1 MLATPAFQASS
12 VKALMRAN
20 IKPPLEVVVGNLD
33 KGYRLISGR
42 IVGDDMKIGM
52 ERKHRWMTRVMSMI
66 MALVLALTE
75 MPLNALADEPGAGTA
90 TEDSSKFEGDG
101 MNQALSLS
109 EFAEYSRCYAKNAT
123 FAENHQNDTILLN
136 PTEAYW
142 KLEDSGENYF
152 ESIGTDQF
160 PFGGT
165 IRINAYESGQ
175 SLVLLTNKPLFNV
188 VYDSVSIY
196 QGSTTTEVA
205 VEFIRMGNTT
215 VPLMANE
222 VRHVDAASANWEVI
236 LSSQTKTE
244 TISGAN
250 YTYGNFYTYG
260 GVIGKISEGAELSLT
275 FTDNSTEQQG
285 AAVSRSGAQG
295 TLCGEMAQGASLTAT
310 YVNSTGRAITV
321 GNGGNILTGGLVGS
335 MKGAEIELGSVQG
348 ANFAI
353 NAGNSN
359 AGLIAGYVGVET
371 NSEVG
376 STVTLADGLSF
387 TGTVTSSSGNNSTG
401 AGGLVGKLEKSDI
414 KIGENGSGS
423 VTLSGVTISGNA
435 KIGGVIGYFI
445 PASTTTNA
453 LTNVTYSMQNCTIGG
468 SNPGGI
474 VGEFDAIGGE
484 NIDISKF
491 VFSGTKLNKGS
502 SGSTGGVFGI
512 LNGKGE
518 VTITTGTGGEFN
530 APESSVHYGGVI
542 GIYKSSALTDTLN
555 LENLNVTNVKQTSN
569 TQKLGGII
577 LDVPNAT
584 YIKVNDVEVNV
595 TGGADLCTTS
605 NPFGGIVSRIGYTA
619 PTDSSVGNG
628 SFIDIAG
635 DFKLTTSSAYNG
647 GAIAGS
653 FQNGVVRLAGTTD
666 ISGAQTAN
674 GYGQLIYE
682 NDTTL
687 IFAMGSG
694 SDVSGENDA
703 AHWTFK
709 RNDST
714 TASDLGQW
722 GEVVRLF
729 NGNNAENANIV
740 TVDATAHTVTLASA
754 DTATAISNTTSFA
767 KLALNMQLNDG
778 KDHGALRFADKTN
791 SEKTQLLGAT
801 LTVSGKID
809 LSGTGLLGLM
819 RDGGNG
825 KYLKS
830 SDNTFV
836 GNPDFFTGTIN
847 GENDAEIELAVGEGY
862 GVDSN
867 GASLSKE
874 DVGGRI
880 YLSENWG
887 HDAQGLLSFGKG
899 VTLSNLK
906 ISGIMHVS
914 RAAGSNHLYMAPAIG
929 VMTNGANLTNVTI
942 TTVMTADKANNS
954 KFYIGGVSGVF
965 DGNDTSD
972 DSGYTLDI
980 SGGAIKPVMTL
991 TGTVGSDD
999 NHNHENNNVY
1009 AGGVLGLLKG
1019 SDATKYKVS
1028 MSNTEIS
1035 PQIKLGDGVGNVNNS
1050 FIGGMIGYVKSNST
1064 NEREISISTVAM
1076 NNALVEQKSLYS
1088 GGLLGAFWDRT
1099 KVTIDGLT
1107 ISNSSVNNKRDSDNN
1122 RLSGLV
1128 YRATGNWNVKA
1139 LSVSNTTFTATSN
1152 KHMDFGLIVNQ
1163 GYSGNDG
1170 LYLNLKNSGYTLTTV
1185 TIPTS
1190 TKTDYYAD
1198 EIVADTAS
1206 SEANVILGG
1215 NGVGII
1221 NINMNSNNGT
1231 ATKITGDG
1239 STGTYQNK
1247 VLNNQLIA
1255 NSHARYYYNLDV
1267 IKSKG
1272 DGATAGENFLVW
1284 SIYNYYAAE
1293 NIKEYNVIADADI
1306 SELTDVDLS
1315 GLSYYPVS
1323 ISDATLPAA
1332 TYTFGFAAVKTLE
1345 KAKGTDSW
1353 ARYPDSTG
1361 NMGTANETRRNQH
1374 YLMQNS
1380 LFQDITGTLSTSGRI
1395 TFAGDFGGVSNA
1407 GVLVGGTQTGNVNLS
1422 RGVTLNGVK
1431 PYSVD
1436 SPMLVNYIDGTGA
1449 EVRPEFYLTG
1459 LRQSGYLSESTA
1471 AVACALINNAEGTG
1485 MKLIFSDIKLDSRN
1499 GSTLD
1504 LSGVYGTTRSIFR
1517 DATLFKNLKS
1527 NSTDTIEYNYTWN
1540 EDWGK
1545 EEGDVNSRRNV
1556 TYGQEI
1562 TNSVFYKDE
1571 DDSTKSG
1578 ERRYS
1583 GVRRTYT
1590 NPIDGTDTEYPFDT
1604 GFLPYVKNKNT
1615 DATYNISEVKV
1626 NFISSGLV
1634 EGCGTYNDPYII
1646 TSASLLNKVA
1656 GYINN
1661 ENAFLDSIRLPNDLH
1676 ATWHTSDALY
1686 HKANS
1691 TTNASETAK
1700 RYYYDD
1706 GESGIDTWTYAATR
1720 EYLCGAYYV
1729 ISGDMI
1735 LTGFPGIGTGD
1746 GANENGKTVFHGV
1759 IVGQENEDGTY
1770 PTITN
1775 KGSNPFIWIS
1785 NGSVVKNLNFVVD
1798 NQTTVKINN
1807 QQVNVIE
1814 VSQANKQDN
1823 ALYGLN
1829 LSSGAKYW
1837 GGIFGEITGGDNIID
1852 GVAIRYTDNSKLW
1865 LTGTNK
1871 HLIAAGG
1878 FAGCILNGGLIFR
1891 GNNSIQNFNAYRD
1904 SISDANNVL
1913 GNQSTNA
1920 TKCKQLYVNP
1930 YVGRVINGYA
1940 VNEGASALDNT
1951 TKHYTIDSIT
1961 PPAEANKLDVN
1972 FDNSTIAVPNAQ
1984 ALFVMSLITQSTA
1997 GTAVLPSG
2005 DYGASQS
2012 YGINNGVFCGSNHLG
2027 NYSQVGQRN
2036 AAINDLTGE
2045 SEQVICT
2052 TTSDLADYHNKAISD
2067 AANAADVAR
2076 TTEVPY
2082 IISAYTKAY
2091 NGAYPARCITTT
2103 GYAANGATVEDIQ
2116 DSNKFWSITLAA
2128 NGDFANLAD
2137 YTSFRGIGSVG
2148 LRSQGINDN
2157 KREDHDKYNKY
2168 NMKVNTFNGNGN
2180 TIGLSIKMTRY
2191 GRDSENYFHTLNISE
2206 NTAFS
2211 SKWPASYGI
2220 DSYIESLLG
2229 LGLFDMT
2236 WTKGEDS
2243 SYKDFTLTGYVK
2255 DVCYKDD
2262 GTDITGTTNQTQLY
2276 GVGGVVGQGYYG
2288 FYQNFDSIYFNGL
2301 TIDGSYSCGGLIGLD
2316 NDLTGKTITIKKCN
2330 SIENGISVTGGYFG
2344 VDNSKRH
2351 GIGSFVG
2358 MTVGTSVYIDGAD
2371 IENDISKSDIYVK
2384 EITTHYTGSDNRCI
2398 IGGLIGYTGQGATIK
2413 NVNVVALDTE
2423 SVIGSDKAAIVGGIL
2438 GFTQKRQ
2445 VNGKDVDSP
2454 LIFENCSVT
2463 NISIKSRR
2471 CAGGLFGRCN
2481 DNEWAATELLIQDCT
2496 VKGDG
2501 KDSIISAGGSDTS
2514 DSDDMVGGLLGH
2526 INTRDGN
2533 QAIDGCSVSGYTL
2546 KGYNVG
2552 GIAGLTRY
2560 RNSLNS
2566 NQKSVF
2572 KNSVVYDCVI
2582 QGRGSYGGI
2591 VGYNGTYI
2599 VGYNIYTKNV
2609 IFTDWSGSD
2618 KTENAGAFVGKNNDV
2633 DREVKL
2639 IAVAKYA
2646 DANNLSKVPTSDIK
2660 TNPGTSNLIVFADY
2674 IGQSL
2679 TESKNIE
2686 NISSFGKMDN
2696 GGNITDQ
2703 NKAPYLTLNPSGAM
2717 GTDEYLSGDGAYQL
2731 AENLTGYETYTSGKS
2746 AAARIYADYSATEN
2760 KPGRA
2765 FSMQMTSPI
2774 QNDNTTVSLDSFFKQ
2789 AVDSSGFKI
2798 STWNREMGAQSGVDD
2813 FTMLVINDANDPE
2826 QTTNLIDNYIR
2837 LMTGTSTHYMA
2848 DNSGK
2853 YCVKITPC
2861 RYNDGTNKFELQSN
2875 VTAGLKRVGTTNALN
2890 NTDGKR
2896 YTNGYFQMD
2905 LANADSLYDDQFT
2918 LIDVQYYDPTDTASK
2933 DADKRIAYHLYVP
2946 VLTRKTINIQFEAV
2960 SLPGST
2966 YKGSDYENKI
2976 QAEITAGRN
2985 ANDPSKTVNSMDA
2998 WTTSYIRFVYP
3009 RDQVD
3014 ELLKLGSNL
3023 QWNHDKKVSI
3033 VRNRESNIPSN
3044 AKLVLIDPNN
3054 NVDKAYYSTAG
3065 AFEISDDTRV
3075 IDFSMFTARSDGTGE
3090 NFHEQT
3096 LYSLLYDKVT
3106 VVENNA
3112 GKGAYKEVNSKTA
3125 SSITFKIDGTERY
3138 FEFAGSSGTCDLRVA
3153 EDISESYYL
3162 SLYVPK
3168 TEGQVDVVQIQPAG
3182 TMGAIGADGNVATG
3196 AVIRAT
3202 VTPRLNAVLI
3212 LGDFIRQEELSF
3224 ALTSTSNAGN
3234 IITDANKKLTA
3245 ASGVK
3250 ISLLNTSGQAEY
3262 FAGVLSDN
3270 SVHLYHSFNI
3280 RLIRHDTVSSETD
3293 IIQGIEINN
3302 ITAGYSVCKD
3312 AAGSTKLATGSA
3324 NVIRETNYIQCTTG
3338 DIKNYLI
3345 DKNNAYQ
3352 IYVLGA
3358 ADMDFVGYQN
3368 EFPVNSEETEGIG
3381 VQGAVKSNLAY
3392 RETELSY
3399 AKMSSSHD
3407 PVDPYYYIKEDNRA
3421 LFAFDA
3427 VDELDEEE
3435 IGTNTQNNSRLGVND
3450 HFTYDNTINGKAVY
3464 NVTEV
3469 SNYSQ
3474 ASQIKYTLELYRKTT
3489 EAGSTSYKKV
3499 ENISDYIVDVTLSDS
3514 DILQYNADPINT
3526 GYEKADLVK
3535 TNEAAD
3541 TYIYTRNLNWEG
3553 LDKDA
3558 IFYADFSCKV
3568 LKDEDFAKKEYANYK
3583 ILLSVELVGAENN
3596 AKSSYIIYTNAK
3608 IDPAMIDNSDM

>member
-1 MLATPAFQASS
+1 
-12 VKALMRAN
+12 
-20 IKPPLEVVVGNLD
+20 
-33 KGYRLISGR
+33 
-42 IVGDDMKIGM
+42 
-52 ERKHRWMTRVMSMI
+52 MI

-136 PTEAYW
+136 PAEAYW

-152 ESIGTDQF
+152 ESIGTNQF
-160 PFGGT
+160 PFRGT

-222 VRHVDAASANWEVI
+222 VRHGDAASANWEVI

-250 YTYGNFYTYG
+250 YTYGNSYTYG
-260 GVIGKISEGAELSLT
+260 GVIGKMSEGAELSLT

-321 GNGGNILTGGLVGS
+321 GSGGNILTGGLVGS
-335 MKGAEIELGSVQG
+335 MKGAKIELSSIQG
-348 ANFAI
+348 ANFTV

-387 TGTVTSSSGNNSTG
+387 TGTITGSNTNSGTG

-414 KIGENGSGS
+414 KIGESGIGS
-423 VTLSGVTISGNA
+423 VTLSGVTVSGNA
-435 KIGGVIGYFI
+435 KIGGVIGYFV
-445 PASTTTNA
+445 PASTTANA

-512 LNGKGE
+512 LNGNGE
-518 VTITTGTGGEFN
+518 VTITTGTDGEFN

-555 LENLNVTNVKQTSN
+555 LENLNVTNVKQTSK

-595 TGGADLCTTS
+595 TGGAELCTTS

-666 ISGAQTAN
+666 ISGAQTAS
-674 GYGQLIYE
+674 GYGQLIYD
-682 NDTTL
+682 NGTTL
-687 IFAMGSG
+687 IFAKGFG
-694 SDVSGENDA
+694 SDASGKNDS

-729 NGNNAENANIV
+729 GGNSAENENVGIV
-740 TVDATAHTVTLASA
+740 TVDETAHTVTLAS
-754 DTATAISNTTSFA
+754 TGKAISDTTSFA

-791 SEKTQLLGAT
+791 SEKTQLLDAE

-914 RAAGSNHLYMAPAIG
+914 RTAGSNHLYMAPTIG
-929 VMTNGANLTNVTI
+929 AMTNGATLTNVTI

-965 DGNDTSD
+965 DGNDTTD
-972 DSGYTLDI
+972 NNGYTLAI

-999 NHNHENNNVY
+999 NHENNNVY
-1009 AGGVLGLLKG
+1009 VGGVLGLLKG

-1028 MSNTEIS
+1028 MRNTEIS
-1035 PQIKLGDGVGNVNNS
+1035 PQIKLGEAVANVSNS

-1064 NEREISISTVAM
+1064 NEREIFLSTVTM
-1076 NNALVEQKSLYS
+1076 NNALVEQKSQYS

-1099 KVTIDGLT
+1099 QVTIDRLT
-1107 ISNSSVNNKRDSDNN
+1107 ITGAKVENKRNANDN

-1128 YRATGNWNVKA
+1128 YRATGNWDVKA
-1139 LSVSNTTFTATSN
+1139 LSVTSTDFIATN
-1152 KHMDFGLIVNQ
+1152 NNHVDFGLIVNQ
-1163 GYSGNDG
+1163 GYNGNDG
-1170 LYLNLKNSGYTLTTV
+1170 LYLNLRNSGYTLEGI
-1185 TIPTS
+1185 TIPVS
-1190 TKTDYYAD
+1190 TRTDYYVD
-1198 EIVADTAS
+1198 EIVAKTAD
-1206 SEANVILGG
+1206 SEANVVSGG

-1221 NINMNSNNGT
+1221 NINMNSDNGT
-1231 ATKITGDG
+1231 VTKITGNG

-1247 VLNNQLIA
+1247 VLNNNKLVA

-1267 IKSKG
+1267 IKSQG
-1272 DGATAGENFLVW
+1272 DGATDGEKFLMW
-1284 SIYNYYAAE
+1284 SIYNHYAAE
-1293 NIKEYNVIADADI
+1293 NIKKYNVIANADI
-1306 SELTDVDLS
+1306 SGLSDVDLS

-1323 ISDATLPAA
+1323 ISGATLPAA
-1332 TYTFGFAAVKTLE
+1332 TYTFGFQAIKDFE
-1345 KAKGTDSW
+1345 EDSEENTDKW

-1361 NMGTANETRRNQH
+1361 DMKTNSETRRNQH
-1374 YLMQNS
+1374 YLMQNG
-1380 LFQDITGTLSTSGRI
+1380 LFQNVTGALNTGGRVI
-1395 TFAGDFGGVSNA
+1395 FAGDFGGVGSA
-1407 GVLVGGTQTGNVNLS
+1407 GVLIGGTLTGTVDLTK
-1422 RGVTLNGVK
+1422 GVTLKGVK
-1431 PYSVD
+1431 PSISA
-1436 SPMLVNYIDGTGA
+1436 SPMLVNTINGEAAD
-1449 EVRPEFYLTG
+1449 VNPEFQLTG
-1459 LRQSGYLSESTA
+1459 LRQEDYPEKNTE
-1471 AVACALINNAEGTG
+1471 AVASALIQSAKGTG
-1485 MKLIFSDIKLDSRN
+1485 MRLVFSDIKLDARTDAAFAEDNNERFTDAEWRTSAN
-1499 GSTLD
+1499 AKMNSA
-1504 LSGVYGTTRSIFR
+1504 YGTSRSIFGT
-1517 DATLFKNLKS
+1517 ATFFHTLQS
-1527 NSTDTIEYNYTWN
+1527 NSTDTIEYNYTYE
-1540 EDWGK
+1540 EDWGL
-1545 EEGDVNSRRNV
+1545 DNNSVAKRSV
-1556 TYGQEI
+1556 TYGQEVNVAEN
-1562 TNSVFYKDE
+1562 TTYSYYYKDDE
-1571 DDSTKSG
+1571 EETQSG
-1578 ERRYS
+1578 ERRYYGTPTS
-1583 GVRRTYT
+1583 LV
-1590 NPIDGTDTEYPFDT
+1590 NPVDDTDTWFDFSA
-1604 GFLPYVKNKNT
+1604 GFLPYVGNKSKN
-1615 DATYNISEVKV
+1615 DTYNISEIKV
-1626 NFISSGLV
+1626 NFRSSGLV
-1634 EGCGTYNDPYII
+1634 DGCGTYNDPYII
-1646 TSASLLNKVA
+1646 TSGKLLTKVA
-1656 GYINN
+1656 NYINS
-1661 ENAFLDSIRLPNDLH
+1661 ENAALDAIRLPNELN
-1676 ATWHTSDALY
+1676 ATWHDATKGDSEY
-1686 HKANS
+1686 KKNSKNYEKNDSNDQKAIS
-1691 TTNASETAK
+1691 GWTTEK
-1700 RYYYDD
+1700 V
-1706 GESGIDTWTYAATR
+1706 R
-1720 EYLCGAYYV
+1720 EYLAGAYYV
-1729 ISGDMI
+1729 ISGDI
-1735 LTGFPGIGTGD
+1735 ELDSTFPGIGKG
-1746 GANENGKTVFHGV
+1746 GASENGKTVFHGV
-1759 IVGQENEDGTY
+1759 IVGQKSGDKY
-1770 PTITN
+1770 PTIKN
-1775 KGSNPFIWIS
+1775 LSVNPFIYIS

-1798 NQTTVKINN
+1798 NTTPP
-1807 QQVNVIE
+1807 
-1814 VSQANKQDN
+1814 NKNKPAELLSPITITQSSSGN
-1823 ALYGLN
+1823 SALY
-1829 LSSGAKYW
+1829 SYQDMTASGNTTARYY
-1837 GGIFGEITGGDNIID
+1837 GGVFGEIMGGDNIID
-1852 GVAIRYTDNSKLW
+1852 NVNVTYNTDYRPIK
-1865 LTGTNK
+1865 LTGDSK

-1878 FAGCILNGGLIFR
+1878 FAGAVVNGGLIFR
-1891 GNNSIQNFNAYRD
+1891 GENSVTGFKVYRD
-1904 SISDANNVL
+1904 SDTAENNAL
-1913 GNQSTNA
+1913 GSEDGKN
-1920 TKCKQLYVNP
+1920 LYVNP

-1940 VNEGASALDNT
+1940 VNEGSSDLDNT
-1951 TKHYTIDSIT
+1951 AKHYTIDKISAPT
-1961 PPAEANKLDVN
+1961 KDTDKLDVK
-1972 FDNSTIAVPNAQ
+1972 FDSSTIEVPNAQ

-1997 GTAVLPSG
+1997 GTAVSSDG
-2005 DYGASQS
+2005 KYGVSQS
-2012 YGINNGVFCGSNHLG
+2012 YGINSNVFCGSNHLG
-2027 NYSQVGQRN
+2027 DYSQVG
-2036 AAINDLTGE
+2036 AKKIVTDE
-2045 SEQVICT
+2045 SGNEKQVIYT
-2052 TTSDLADYHNKAISD
+2052 TISEIDDYNKKAIKD
-2067 AANAADVAR
+2067 VANASDSTRETAI
-2076 TTEVPY
+2076 PY
-2082 IISAYTKAY
+2082 IIFTYTKADS
-2091 NGAYPARCITTT
+2091 GKYPARTIT
-2103 GYAANGATVEDIQ
+2103 YNNA
-2116 DSNKFWSITLAA
+2116 KFWDIKLAENA
-2128 NGDFANLAD
+2128 DFNLSH
-2137 YTSFRGIGSVG
+2137 YTSFRGIGCMG
-2148 LRSQGINDN
+2148 N
-2157 KREDHDKYNKY
+2157 KTLDY
-2168 NMKVNTFNGNGN
+2168 NMKIATFEGNNN
-2180 TIGLSIKMTRY
+2180 TIKLSILESRY
-2191 GRDSENYFHTLNISE
+2191 NRDDENYFHQE
-2206 NTAFS
+2206 NKSKTTAYS
-2211 SKWPASYGI
+2211 GEALIGDYGH
-2220 DSYIESLLG
+2220 DTNLHKLMG
-2229 LGLFDMT
+2229 LGLFDYVSVNCDADH
-2236 WTKGEDS
+2236 E
-2243 SYKDFTLTGYVK
+2243 YQFQNFTLNGNIIEKVYNK
-2255 DVCYKDD
+2255 S
-2262 GTDITGTTNQTQLY
+2262 GGDITGINDNSQLFCI
-2276 GVGGVVGQGYYG
+2276 GGVVGKRIYTETNNGPMG
-2288 FYQNFDSIYFNGL
+2288 NKSDQNFKNITFDGL
-2301 TIDGSYSCGGLIGLD
+2301 TISGAYSCGGLIGIDAFKEPLEMHID
-2316 NDLTGKTITIKKCN
+2316 GCN
-2330 SIENGISVTGGYFG
+2330 STANGVNIIGGYYG
-2344 VDNSKRH
+2344 NAAALRH

-2358 MTVGTSVYIDGAD
+2358 MTFWCRPYIDGKVG
-2371 IENDISKSDIYVK
+2371 ENATSDIYVST
-2384 EITTHYTGSDNRCI
+2384 ITTHYEGDQKRCNV
-2398 IGGLIGYTGQGATIK
+2398 GGLIGYSGTGAEIK
-2413 NVNVVALDTE
+2413 NINLKALPNSDA
-2423 SVIGSDKAAIVGGIL
+2423 VIGAPNVANAA
-2438 GFTQKRQ
+2438 GFIGFAQTRATADNENTYKSQS
-2445 VNGKDVDSP
+2445 VY
-2454 LIFENCSVT
+2454 IENCKLE
-2463 NISIKSRR
+2463 NISVKAKNSA
-2471 CAGGLFGRCN
+2471 AGFYGRCN
-2481 DNEWAATELLIQDCT
+2481 AEDWGPKYIYISDSAIIGTGDTKPEIRAYGTGTAEDTNYVGGFVAGFFATY
-2496 VKGDG
+2496 G
-2501 KDSIISAGGSDTS
+2501 KDTSIIQNSY
-2514 DSDDMVGGLLGH
+2514 
-2526 INTRDGN
+2526 I
-2533 QAIDGCSVSGYTL
+2533 SGYTIQGYYVGGMVGKKARQPMNFRNVYVKDCDIVTYGAGKAGGFVGYSNQNL
-2546 KGYNVG
+2546 NGYNMKIENVNFELYQG
-2552 GIAGLTRY
+2552 D
-2560 RNSLNS
+2560 
-2566 NQKSVF
+2566 SV
-2572 KNSVVYDCVI
+2572 N
-2582 QGRGSYGGI
+2582 
-2591 VGYNGTYI
+2591 N
-2599 VGYNIYTKNV
+2599 
-2609 IFTDWSGSD
+2609 TDNTD
-2618 KTENAGAFVGKNNDV
+2618 NAGAFIGMNSSDSITDHFVG
-2633 DREVKL
+2633 
-2639 IAVAKYA
+2639 VAKYHTNPA
-2646 DANNLSKVPTSDIK
+2646 KVPTADIK
-2660 TNPGTSNLIVFADY
+2660 TNGTNAKGLIVFADY
-2674 IGQSL
+2674 TGQSL
-2679 TESKNIE
+2679 TESKNTE
-2686 NISSFGKMDN
+2686 NISSFGKTDN

-2703 NKAPYLTLNPSGAM
+2703 NKVPYLTLNPAGTM
-2717 GTDEYLSGDGAYQL
+2717 GTGEYLSGDGAYQL

-2746 AAARIYADYSATEN
+2746 AAVRIYADYAATDN
-2760 KPGRA
+2760 KSGRA
-2765 FSMQMTSPI
+2765 FSVQMTSPI
-2774 QNDNTTVSLDSFFKQ
+2774 QDDGTAVSLDSFFKQ
-2789 AVDSSGFKI
+2789 AADSSGFKI
-2798 STWNREMGAQSGVDD
+2798 STWNREMGVKSGVDD
-2813 FTMLVINDANDPE
+2813 FTLLVVNDANDPE

-2848 DNSGK
+2848 DSSGK
-2853 YCVKITPC
+2853 YCVKVTPC
-2861 RYNDGTNKFELQSN
+2861 RYNDETNRFELQSN
-2875 VTAGLKRVGTTNALN
+2875 VTAGLRRVGSTNALN
-2890 NTDGKR
+2890 NTDGKK

-2918 LIDVQYYDPTDTASK
+2918 LIDVQYYDPTTTASK
-2933 DADKRIAYHLYVP
+2933 DVERKIAYHLYVP

-3033 VRNRESNIPSN
+3033 VRNREANISDN

-3054 NVDKAYYSTAG
+3054 NVDKAFYSTAG

-3075 IDFSMFTARSDGTGE
+3075 IDFSEFTARSDGTGE

-3112 GKGAYKEVNSKTA
+3112 GKGAYKEVKSKTTA
-3125 SSITFKIDGTERY
+3125 SLTFKIDGKERY
-3138 FEFAGSSGTCDLRVA
+3138 FEFVGSSGTYDLKA
-3153 EDISESYYL
+3153 TEDITESYYL

-3168 TEGQVDVVQIQPAG
+3168 AEGQVNVVQIQSAG
-3182 TMGAIGADGNVATG
+3182 TMGAIGADGNAATG

-3293 IIQGIEINN
+3293 IIQGIESNN

-3312 AAGSTKLATGSA
+3312 AAGNTKLATGSA

-3541 TYIYTRNLNWEG
+3541 TYIYMRNLNWEG

-3568 LKDEDFAKKEYANYK
+3568 LKDEAFTKKEYANYK

-3608 IDPAMIDNSDM
+3608 IDPAMVDNSGT